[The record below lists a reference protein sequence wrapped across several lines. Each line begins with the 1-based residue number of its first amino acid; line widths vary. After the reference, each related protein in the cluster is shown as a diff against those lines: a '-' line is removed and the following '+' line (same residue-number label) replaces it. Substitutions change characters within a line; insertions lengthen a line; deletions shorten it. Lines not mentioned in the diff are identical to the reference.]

1 MTGIDFES
9 AKTRK
14 DLFKQM
20 KTSLKKFHGRTVVS
34 VGEEKMRFD
43 PALVANVA
51 QALIAQGWKKPQ
63 STGRR
68 RSNTDPGEVKKNSN
82 TYKGKKN
89 PLGPDG
95 KPRTC
100 FTCGSEYHFKD
111 KCNKNEN
118 LNDTEISMFATSI
131 EFQNHLDMND
141 DNEFVMITDTE
152 EQLCLMVVEAGVRG
166 VIDSACSK
174 TVAGVEFILR
184 YISKL
189 PTPMRDMINKGVP
202 SKTLYQFGSGEQ
214 RHSLVRLPLPCWIG
228 NLELNIETEVVD
240 ADIPLLIGANS
251 LLKSKA
257 RIDFGNMKATFF
269 ETEVRLMK
277 VGSGHFCISLILDGI
292 FGKNITHAE
301 ETMYTEEIIVL
312 GVECEK

>member
-1 MTGIDFES
+1 MGTYFKKEYMLAKAAGCEYSDTILGFRLLESTKLSENDEKFVLTGIDFES

-34 VGEEKMRFD
+34 VGEEKMKFD

-118 LNDTEISMFATSI
+118 LNDKAISM
-131 EFQNHLDMND
+131 
-141 DNEFVMITDTE
+141 
-152 EQLCLMVVEAGVRG
+152 
-166 VIDSACSK
+166 
-174 TVAGVEFILR
+174 
-184 YISKL
+184 
-189 PTPMRDMINKGVP
+189 
-202 SKTLYQFGSGEQ
+202 
-214 RHSLVRLPLPCWIG
+214 
-228 NLELNIETEVVD
+228 
-240 ADIPLLIGANS
+240 
-251 LLKSKA
+251 
-257 RIDFGNMKATFF
+257 
-269 ETEVRLMK
+269 
-277 VGSGHFCISLILDGI
+277 
-292 FGKNITHAE
+292 
-301 ETMYTEEIIVL
+301 
-312 GVECEK
+312 